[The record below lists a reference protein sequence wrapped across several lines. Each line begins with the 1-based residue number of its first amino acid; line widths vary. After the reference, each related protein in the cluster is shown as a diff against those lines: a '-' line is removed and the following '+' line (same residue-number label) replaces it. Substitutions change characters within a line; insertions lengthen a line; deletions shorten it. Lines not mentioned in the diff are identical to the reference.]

1 MKHYIIDGNNLLG
14 KERLLSQLQKRDKQ
28 LSREKLAFMLSRY
41 FGIKRAAVSLHF
53 DGFEKEVIKVSNIKI
68 IYSGNL
74 SADEKIKKEIE
85 NSKNPRNIV
94 LVTSDSNLM
103 EFGKVCSCQS
113 IKCEVFAKQLL
124 SLNSYDEEQSR
135 IDSIK
140 DNEEFKILFG
150 ANKK

>member
-1 MKHYIIDGNNLLG
+1 
-14 KERLLSQLQKRDKQ
+14 
-28 LSREKLAFMLSRY
+28 MLSRY

-124 SLNSYDEEQSR
+124 SINSYDEEQSR